1 MGQLA
6 RGAEAGPAALA
17 AQDRWQEMYWSEN
30 GRTAGRG
37 RSGRFEQAELWND
50 TPARV
55 AEPAPAAAV
64 APAARVAASPASRA
78 PATSRSI
85 THRSTARRTTVGVT
99 YAERRREVRT
109 DVIARYLQVNNAVY
123 GRLVPVQDLA
133 LPRQSFNAE
142 LQLWKGR
149 EIGTPFVTGC

>member
-6 RGAEAGPAALA
+6 RGSESSSVTLA
-17 AQDRWQEMYWSEN
+17 AQDRWQEMFWSESSRS
-30 GRTAGRG
+30 GAVRG
-37 RSGRFEQAELWND
+37 RADLFEQAELWSEA
-50 TPARV
+50 PVRAV
-55 AEPAPAAAV
+55 EPAPAAAAVPV
-64 APAARVAASPASRA
+64 ARLGTAPASRVQPVSR
-78 PATSRSI
+78 PAV
-85 THRSTARRTTVGVT
+85 RRTKPVAP

-149 EIGTPFVTGC
+149 DIGTPFVTGC